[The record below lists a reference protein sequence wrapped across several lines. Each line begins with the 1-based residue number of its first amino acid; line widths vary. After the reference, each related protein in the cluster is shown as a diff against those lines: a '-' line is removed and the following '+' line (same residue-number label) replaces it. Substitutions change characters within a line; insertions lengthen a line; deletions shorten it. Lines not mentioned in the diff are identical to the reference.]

1 MAPKHHARAAATR
14 GSSSAH
20 RWQDLRQYAR
30 LARSE
35 GVSVEQRPDGGI
47 LITPLPLTD
56 STNAA
61 GKPQQGHGRK
71 KGKTLDVSEPEP
83 MDTRG
88 ATQQSKKQQQ
98 GQQKPRN

>member
-47 LITPLPLTD
+47 LITIAVA
-56 STNAA
+56 SEVA
-61 GKPQQGHGRK
+61 G
-71 KGKTLDVSEPEP
+71 TSL
-83 MDTRG
+83 
-88 ATQQSKKQQQ
+88 A
-98 GQQKPRN
+98 